1 MEGRK
6 SEDEKNEAALACDV
20 FESSNAKL
28 PKNVFRSS
36 FTWYCYEVI
45 NRSAFHIWLLLCLTL
60 IVGWKVFSGIGGRR
74 PSDSNM
80 DGPQTKHKRN
90 PGFLRRHSTIV
101 ILVISLAVSFSWEA
115 FKMYRER
122 TFGKQ
127 ITQFAKEII
136 KSAPSTDMES
146 WDRVAADFNSY
157 MYENKL
163 WNTEYFFFDG
173 SSCHVAFRRTLLWI
187 SSRIDGDYK
196 IEYFRKHPYIEEAL
210 KVYFAEVDRKWNL
223 ITSQQLLSNISVGN
237 IKLPGQS
244 CRFKLFHIFKKVMKQ
259 RFSQVATVIFFVMSI
274 RSPRNLGFFFTLA
287 LFVVLVCS
295 QEWFSF
301 EMNRSCSMKVEHR
314 MQFLS
319 TIISEHQKSDVNC
332 WDQIAK
338 KMNVY
343 LFEQK
348 VSGSDVFFLDGADCE
363 RFFERN
369 FLRYLPSRKS
379 SHPDLPIA
387 ELLPY
392 IRKADIACAG
402 KQLI

>member
-1 MEGRK
+1 MSFQIISYFQE
-6 SEDEKNEAALACDV
+6 SHETA
-20 FESSNAKL
+20 FFSSSN
-28 PKNVFRSS
+28 
-36 FTWYCYEVI
+36 CYILRHEYP
-45 NRSAFHIWLLLCLTL
+45 
-60 IVGWKVFSGIGGRR
+60 FS
-74 PSDSNM
+74 
-80 DGPQTKHKRN
+80 K
-90 PGFLRRHSTIV
+90 
-101 ILVISLAVSFSWEA
+101 
-115 FKMYRER
+115 
-122 TFGKQ
+122 
-127 ITQFAKEII
+127 
-136 KSAPSTDMES
+136 KS
-146 WDRVAADFNSY
+146 R
-157 MYENKL
+157 L
-163 WNTEYFFFDG
+163 
-173 SSCHVAFRRTLLWI
+173 
-187 SSRIDGDYK
+187 
-196 IEYFRKHPYIEEAL
+196 
-210 KVYFAEVDRKWNL
+210 
-223 ITSQQLLSNISVGN
+223 
-237 IKLPGQS
+237 
-244 CRFKLFHIFKKVMKQ
+244 
-259 RFSQVATVIFFVMSI
+259 
-274 RSPRNLGFFFTLA
+274 FFTPA

-392 IRKADIACAG
+392 IRKAGIACAG

>member
-36 FTWYCYEVI
+36 FTWSCYEFI
-45 NRSAFHIWLLLCLTL
+45 NSSPFHIGLLLCLTL
-60 IVGWKVFSGIGGRR
+60 IVGWKFFSARGGKR

-90 PGFLRRHSTIV
+90 PGFLRRHSIIV
-101 ILVISLAVSFSWEA
+101 IFVISLTQSFSRKA
-115 FKMYRER
+115 FEMYRAR

-136 KSAPSTDMES
+136 KSEPSTDMES

-157 MYENKL
+157 IIL
-163 WNTEYFFFDG
+163 FFDG

-295 QEWFSF
+295 QEWFLF
-301 EMNRSCSMKVEHR
+301 EFNRSCSMELEHKMR
-314 MQFLS
+314 FLS

-343 LFEQK
+343 LREQK
-348 VSGSDVFFLDGADCE
+348 VFDSDAFFLDGADCE
-363 RFFERN
+363 RFFERD
-369 FLRYLPSRKS
+369 FLRNLPSRKS
-379 SHPDLPIA
+379 SHLGLPIA

-392 IRKADIACAG
+392 IKKADIACSG

>member
-1 MEGRK
+1 MNAPSGNK
-6 SEDEKNEAALACDV
+6 SL
-20 FESSNAKL
+20 SL
-28 PKNVFRSS
+28 PKKLLKVRQ
-36 FTWYCYEVI
+36 
-45 NRSAFHIWLLLCLTL
+45 AQIWKAGTVLQRILTL
-60 IVGWKVFSGIGGRR
+60 IC
-74 PSDSNM
+74 
-80 DGPQTKHKRN
+80 TKIN
-90 PGFLRRHSTIV
+90 
-101 ILVISLAVSFSWEA
+101 
-115 FKMYRER
+115 
-122 TFGKQ
+122 FG
-127 ITQFAKEII
+127 TQ
-136 KSAPSTDMES
+136 
-146 WDRVAADFNSY
+146 
-157 MYENKL
+157 
-163 WNTEYFFFDG
+163 NTFFDG

-196 IEYFRKHPYIEEAL
+196 IKYFRKHPYIEEAL

-223 ITSQQLLSNISVGN
+223 NTSQQLLSNISVGN

-274 RSPRNLGFFFTLA
+274 RSPRNLGFFFTPA